1 MSGEID
7 RVSVLLYEN
16 EGENVNNKDV
26 GNYKKEAGESLI
38 ISQEDEEQNEEG
50 QEKAV
55 TLQEEINQME
65 DTELADEQIKADGD
79 EIKVQPIQ
87 TSKQIKADGNE
98 IEVEPIQ
105 ICHGYNSWL
114 NQSRDYSHKFT
125 MLSVKA
131 ELNDISEHYDNFGT
145 DLG

>member
-1 MSGEID
+1 MISRLKDMSGEID

-16 EGENVNNKDV
+16 EGENLNTKDV
-26 GNYKKEAGESLI
+26 ENYEKEEGESLI
-38 ISQEDEEQNEEG
+38 IISQEDKEQNEEG

-65 DTELADEQIKADGD
+65 DTELVDEQIKADGN

-98 IEVEPIQ
+98 IEVEPI
-105 ICHGYNSWL
+105 
-114 NQSRDYSHKFT
+114 
-125 MLSVKA
+125 
-131 ELNDISEHYDNFGT
+131 
-145 DLG
+145 